1 MTWKPWRST
10 VAVACAWALTTI
22 AGLGPAWAQTPAPA
36 AGQEY
41 LLGAEDVV
49 AISVWMHPELER
61 TIAIDSDGN
70 ITFPPIGEV
79 RAAGLTT
86 TQLANRL
93 GDRLST
99 YLRQTTTVTVT
110 VSQYLS
116 RSLFVQGAVAKP
128 GRYGFERI
136 PSLVDVISQAGGAVP
151 GADLSQ
157 VQVLRRDGEQ
167 RRILTVDVASAL
179 RGGPAEP
186 MPELRPGDTV
196 IVPQGLGGGMVS
208 TGEAAGVLGAVQKP
222 GLYPVGAGQDLWS
235 VLAAAGGLTE
245 RGDLTKIKVITRQ
258 NPSPAIFTVNLNQVL
273 EKGTRQP
280 FVIRPGDVVYVKST
294 GSSPLGRAWNGFAT
308 VARDLANIVIVADYV
323 QNLND

>member
-1 MTWKPWRST
+1 MKQCRKGTAFIVWLLASVGML
-10 VAVACAWALTTI
+10 VAGI
-22 AGLGPAWAQTPAPA
+22 APQAGAQT
-36 AGQEY
+36 QDY

-61 TIAIDSDGN
+61 TIAIDADGN
-70 ITFPPIGEV
+70 ITFPPIGQI

-86 TQLANRL
+86 AQLANRL

-116 RSLFVQGAVAKP
+116 RSVYVQGAIAKP

-136 PSLVDVISQAGGAVP
+136 PTIVDVISQAGGAVP

-157 VQVLRRDGEQ
+157 VQVIRREGDQ
-167 RRILTVDVASAL
+167 RRVINVDVASAL
-179 RGGPAEP
+179 RGGTAAP
-186 MPELRPGDTV
+186 MPELKPGDTV
-196 IVPQGLGGGMVS
+196 IIPQGLGGATIS
-208 TGEAAGVLGAVQKP
+208 TGEAAGVLGEVNKP
-222 GLYPVGAGQDLWS
+222 GLYPVGAGQDLWG

-245 RGDLTKIKVITRQ
+245 RGDLKQVKIISRQ
-258 NPSPAIFTVNLNQVL
+258 SATPAIFTVNLDKVL
-273 EKGTRQP
+273 DGGQRQP
-280 FVIRPGDVVYVKST
+280 FVIRPGDVVFVKSVNA
-294 GSSPLGRAWNGFAT
+294 GALGRAWTAFAT

-323 QNLND
+323 QDLNN